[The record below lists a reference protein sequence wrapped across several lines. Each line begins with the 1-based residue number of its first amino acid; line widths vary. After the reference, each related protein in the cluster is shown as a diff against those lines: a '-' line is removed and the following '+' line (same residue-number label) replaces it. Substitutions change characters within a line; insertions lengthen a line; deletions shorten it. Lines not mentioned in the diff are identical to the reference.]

1 MTIKVVA
8 AGHLCI
14 DLLPDMRTVPPTAL
28 EHPGRLYEV
37 GPMATAT
44 GGSVS
49 NTGLALD
56 RLGVDVRL
64 LSQVGDD
71 RLGGLILDIIGRIN
85 PRLTETITVM
95 PGCSSSYTIA
105 LSPLG
110 RDRVFLH
117 YPGTN
122 NLFNADSVDPARIA
136 DCDLFH
142 LGYPPILP
150 ALLPNDGADLRL
162 IYQRVK
168 ALGIVTSLDTAHPDA
183 EGESGKVNWRAV
195 LTNTLP
201 FVDIFLPSIDE
212 IVFMLRRADYDRWH
226 GNALPHLTRA
236 YLRRLADELLAM
248 GAAVAGVKLGEGGL
262 YVRVTDDMA
271 RLSALARLPID
282 LAAWRGGEVWLP
294 AFEAEVVGTTGA
306 GDCCYAGFIAALG
319 HGLGLED
326 AVRMANAVGGCN
338 VEAADA
344 LSGVRTWDA
353 TRARVDAGWG
363 VKAWVLPDR

>member
-1 MTIKVVA
+1 MSIKVAA

-14 DLLPDMRTVPPTAL
+14 DLLPDMRTVPPSAL
-28 EHPGRLYEV
+28 SHPGRLYEV
-37 GPMATAT
+37 GAMATAT

-56 RLGVDVRL
+56 RLGVEVRL

-71 RLGGLILDIIGRIN
+71 RIGSLILDIIGRIN
-85 PRLTETITVM
+85 PRLTETITVI
-95 PGCSSSYTIA
+95 PGCASSYTIA

-110 RDRVFLH
+110 QDRIFLH

-122 NLFNADSVDPARIA
+122 NLFNADSVDPALIA

-150 ALLPNDGADLRL
+150 ALLPNDGAELRL

-168 ALGIVTSLDTAHPDA
+168 ARGIVTSLDTAHPDA
-183 EGESGKVNWRAV
+183 EGESGRVNWRAI
-195 LTNTLP
+195 LTNALP

-212 IVFMLRRADYDRWH
+212 IVFMLRRSDYERWQ
-226 GNALPHLTRA
+226 GNALPRITRA
-236 YLRRLADELLAM
+236 YLRGLADDMLAM

-262 YVRVTDDMA
+262 YVRVTDDA
-271 RLSALARLPID
+271 QRLSALGRLPID
-282 LAAWRGGEVWLP
+282 LDAWRSGEVWLP

-319 HGLGLED
+319 HGFGLEE

-344 LSGVRTWDA
+344 LSGVRTWEE
-353 TRARVDAGWG
+353 TRARVASGWR
-363 VKAWVLPDR
+363 VKAWVMPDE

>member
-1 MTIKVVA
+1 MPIKVVA

-28 EHPGRLYEV
+28 SHPGRLYEV
-37 GPMATAT
+37 GAMATAT

-56 RLGVDVRL
+56 RLGADVRL

-71 RLGGLILDIIGRIN
+71 RIGGLILDIIRRIN
-85 PRLTETITVM
+85 PRLTEMITVM
-95 PGCSSSYTIA
+95 PGCPSSYTIA

-122 NLFNADSVDPARIA
+122 NLFNADSVDPALIA

-168 ALGIVTSLDTAHPDA
+168 ALGIVTSLDTAHPDV
-183 EGESGKVNWRAV
+183 EGESGKVDWRAI
-195 LTNTLP
+195 LNNTLP

-212 IVFMLRRADYDRWH
+212 IVFMLRRADYDRWQ
-226 GNALPHLTRA
+226 GNTLPHLTRA
-236 YLRRLADELLAM
+236 YLRGLVDELLAM

-262 YVRVTDDMA
+262 YVRVTGDAD

-282 LAAWRGGEVWLP
+282 LDAWRGREVWLP
-294 AFEAEVVGTTGA
+294 AFEAAVVGTTGA
-306 GDCCYAGFIAALG
+306 GDCSYAGFITALG
-319 HGLGLED
+319 HGLALED

-344 LSGVRTWDA
+344 LSGVRSWDA
-353 TRARVDAGWG
+353 TRARIDAGWRT
-363 VKAWVLPDR
+363 KSWVIPDE